1 MEGLGRLLST
11 AFNVLILRIVLLGSW
26 GFCCA
31 RDLQVLQVLKRLKR
45 HLKSL
50 VSLLKGCSRLRLV
63 CGWLARSQCVWSQ
76 SVLRLSGK

>member
-11 AFNVLILRIVLLGSW
+11 ALNVLILCVVLLGSW

-50 VSLLKGCSRLRLV
+50 VTLLKGYSRLRLV
-63 CGWLARSQCVWSQ
+63 WVACTQTVRVVAIGIEAV
-76 SVLRLSGK
+76 